1 MTINLHFLGTLFFSN
16 MQINNYVFVVALLY
30 SLQLYLTLTLTLP
43 KSVYL
48 NGQVLQYSV
57 GTADSESYLRATL
70 APAGLKEV
78 NSLIDLVLNT
88 FLLAVLW
95 TDA

>member
-57 GTADSESYLRATL
+57 GTADS
-70 APAGLKEV
+70 
-78 NSLIDLVLNT
+78 VLPQSHPGSRRT
-88 FLLAVLW
+88 
-95 TDA
+95 